1 MNVQIRN
8 LNWVKKISL
17 SLDVLG
23 RFNVRSEVQSEATY
37 PNFSSPYPE
46 PNKDIHRY
54 VAAHYMECT
63 QLCIH
68 IVLFHLSEQF
78 SCLDTLWSQCVPV
91 KLN

>member
-1 MNVQIRN
+1 MNVQIRS
-8 LNWVKKISL
+8 LNWVKEISL

-54 VAAHYMECT
+54 VAAH
-63 QLCIH
+63 
-68 IVLFHLSEQF
+68 
-78 SCLDTLWSQCVPV
+78 
-91 KLN
+91 